1 MYKKEYILFPV
12 LIITLILSTKFLN
25 IGLKDIKTSNIYI
38 LSCIADG
45 DKLSIT
51 SVNGKSLKENI
62 FIKNEA
68 ELPFGK
74 YSLVFEVKSKKNKYI
89 SGNILEVK
97 SSKLNKIRYKIEEIL
112 NDNIRDSGCCGLVK
126 AVILS
131 KKSDI
136 LSEDREMFRKLGLM
150 PFVAISGLHM
160 YILISMI
167 KNILNNFIKKK
178 YIKIVTIFIL
188 SVYSAILCFPI
199 SVLRSYIMYISSII
213 FKEIKDRFI
222 LSLIFI
228 LGINLYEIFNPAFIF
243 SFLSVYILIYL
254 FPSIDLLEIK
264 DGYKSIF
271 KSVIFQIILMP
282 FQYYFMHQIG
292 ILFFLINIIITPFF
306 SLFIFISF
314 VTLLLNFIHIYLLN
328 SILEQIYIAIKSICL
343 IIYKFNFISLDI
355 KNVNLFIFFVFILLD
370 ILVFIKIYE
379 LKLKK
384 N

>member
-1 MYKKEYILFPV
+1 
-12 LIITLILSTKFLN
+12 
-25 IGLKDIKTSNIYI
+25 
-38 LSCIADG
+38 
-45 DKLSIT
+45 
-51 SVNGKSLKENI
+51 
-62 FIKNEA
+62 
-68 ELPFGK
+68 
-74 YSLVFEVKSKKNKYI
+74 
-89 SGNILEVK
+89 
-97 SSKLNKIRYKIEEIL
+97 
-112 NDNIRDSGCCGLVK
+112 
-126 AVILS
+126 
-131 KKSDI
+131 
-136 LSEDREMFRKLGLM
+136 
-150 PFVAISGLHM
+150 
-160 YILISMI
+160 
-167 KNILNNFIKKK
+167 
-178 YIKIVTIFIL
+178 
-188 SVYSAILCFPI
+188 
-199 SVLRSYIMYISSII
+199 MYISSII
-213 FKEIKDRFI
+213 FKEIKNRFI

-343 IIYKFNFISLDI
+343 IICKFNFVSLDI
-355 KNVNLFIFFVFILLD
+355 KNVNSFIFFVFILLD

>member
-1 MYKKEYILFPV
+1 
-12 LIITLILSTKFLN
+12 
-25 IGLKDIKTSNIYI
+25 
-38 LSCIADG
+38 
-45 DKLSIT
+45 
-51 SVNGKSLKENI
+51 
-62 FIKNEA
+62 
-68 ELPFGK
+68 
-74 YSLVFEVKSKKNKYI
+74 
-89 SGNILEVK
+89 
-97 SSKLNKIRYKIEEIL
+97 
-112 NDNIRDSGCCGLVK
+112 
-126 AVILS
+126 
-131 KKSDI
+131 
-136 LSEDREMFRKLGLM
+136 
-150 PFVAISGLHM
+150 M
-160 YILISMI
+160 YILMSMI

-199 SVLRSYIMYISSII
+199 SVLRSYIMYISSMI